1 MPEARAILRFVRVTP
16 RKARAVV
23 DLIRGQQ
30 VPHALSVL
38 KYTPRLAAKVVEK
51 LLRSAVANA
60 ELKELGQA
68 DTMRVSRA
76 FVDCGPIY
84 KRSQPRAQG
93 RAFAIHK
100 RTSHIT
106 LFVEAPEVIE
116 RPKAGRAG
124 KAAAKAP
131 KPAARADKPETKAAK
146 PAKKPDKATTKAAKP
161 AAKAAPPAAES

>member
-1 MPEARAILRFVRVTP
+1 MPEARAILRFVRVPP

-30 VPHALSVL
+30 VPQALSVL
-38 KYTPRLAAKVVEK
+38 KYTPRAAAKVVEK

-60 ELKELGQA
+60 EQKELGQV

-84 KRSQPRAQG
+84 KRFQPRAQG
-93 RAFAIHK
+93 RAFSIHK

-106 LFVEAPEVIE
+106 LFVEAPEMT
-116 RPKAGRAG
+116 PRARGG
-124 KAAAKAP
+124 KQSGK
-131 KPAARADKPETKAAK
+131 
-146 PAKKPDKATTKAAKP
+146 
-161 AAKAAPPAAES
+161 